1 MRRMQLAVVHPRLG
15 IIVFGKGSTAIR
27 GLTML
32 PPRNANRDEVCMS
45 LRVLVMK
52 FMIIVVIVIGIAV
65 VYDLVLWKQTRD
77 RIDKISSLAG
87 MPVAE
92 AIAYLEENRKPLRI
106 ESVRQ
111 YQEADGEWLVVK
123 LKKVSF
129 LGVVLSWCCND
140 KLASLEIS
148 GMLRL
153 AVEDDRITTSQIV
166 F

>member
-1 MRRMQLAVVHPRLG
+1 
-15 IIVFGKGSTAIR
+15 
-27 GLTML
+27 
-32 PPRNANRDEVCMS
+32 MS
-45 LRVLVMK
+45 LPVLLKK
-52 FMIIVVIVIGIAV
+52 FMIIVVIVIGVAV

-77 RIDKISSLAG
+77 RIDKISTLTG
-87 MPVAE
+87 MPVTE
-92 AIAYLEENRKPLRI
+92 AIAYLEENRESLRI

-111 YQEADGEWLVVK
+111 HEEADVKWLVVQ

-153 AVEDDRITTSQIV
+153 SVEDDRITSSQIV